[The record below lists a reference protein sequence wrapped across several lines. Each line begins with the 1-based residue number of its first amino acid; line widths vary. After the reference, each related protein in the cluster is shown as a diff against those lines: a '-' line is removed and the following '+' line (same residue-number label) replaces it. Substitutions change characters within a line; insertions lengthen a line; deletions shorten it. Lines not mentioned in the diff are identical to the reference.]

1 MSMFESEIVLT
12 VVLIERQRRA
22 IELLQIKKKYQNTKK
37 KEQELFGMFSEGF
50 VSNDQ
55 LRNMLVNHKAK
66 KAGLMKKIAL
76 IRMSD
81 ISEGAKSPFE

>member
-12 VVLIERQRRA
+12 VVFIERQRRA
-22 IELLQIKKKYQNTKK
+22 IELLQIKKN
-37 KEQELFGMFSEGF
+37 EQELFDMFSEGV

>member
-22 IELLQIKKKYQNTKK
+22 IELLQIKKKYQNTKN

-66 KAGLMKKIAL
+66 KLV
-76 IRMSD
+76 
-81 ISEGAKSPFE
+81 